1 MSKMIFPGWDIF
13 VSGPFNPGNVN
24 LLPNFYK
31 YCSLLLQ
38 AFDCSFPQCP
48 SSFIYYLYG
57 QLGVLVDQENHDQ
70 PTVFRPCTPSTD
82 NPGLVRHYI
91 LGRGLTSI
99 FVLFR
104 CTNLQNKIVL
114 HKPAFELCWIHFCL
128 FPSLKTRSFFIWIQ
142 RQSFLEIRE
151 LTVKN
156 YVNSGR
162 CYQNFICNGSFNILI
177 NYNDISV
184 LGKLA
189 SILILK
195 NWDTDHIKTI

>member
-13 VSGPFNPGNVN
+13 VSGQFNPGNVN
-24 LLPNFYK
+24 LLPNYYK

-114 HKPAFELCWIHFCL
+114 HKPALWSVLNPFVLVPKSEN
-128 FPSLKTRSFFIWIQ
+128 PQFFIWIQ
-142 RQSFLEIRE
+142 RQRFLEIRE
-151 LTVKN
+151 LTV
-156 YVNSGR
+156 
-162 CYQNFICNGSFNILI
+162 
-177 NYNDISV
+177 
-184 LGKLA
+184 
-189 SILILK
+189 
-195 NWDTDHIKTI
+195 